1 MEDQVKIAK
10 EEADWKDIAESLGD
24 ENNKMRATVIPV
36 VSQNFN
42 TDDIKGNY
50 EWVSIYAGFQ
60 SYAVFQHSTHSYC
73 L

>member
-24 ENNKMRATVIPV
+24 ENKKMRATVIPV
-36 VSQNFN
+36 VSQNFS
-42 TDDIKGNY
+42 TDVIKGNY
-50 EWVSIYAGFQ
+50 EWVSIYAEFQ